1 MKLMW
6 YLTFHLRDW
15 CSASM
20 VKALLCCRQCPKFT
34 VAMCK
39 QHKIY
44 LNSVTI
50 IYWQTCKSI
59 RLLKKPNYWECVY
72 TYLQYYINIFI
83 YEKCAWFSWDRVINV
98 DQHLHACL
106 LLFTLV
112 RQLGIESSNPRS
124 SIHCIRS
131 RSTFPG
137 FLSQWVFSGFLYRAV
152 YHCIVFFLG

>member
-1 MKLMW
+1 MQAWSKL
-6 YLTFHLRDW
+6 
-15 CSASM
+15 CSVADS
-20 VKALLCCRQCPKFT
+20 APNSLLLC
-34 VAMCK
+34 V
-39 QHKIY
+39 
-44 LNSVTI
+44 NST
-50 IYWQTCKSI
+50 KSI
-59 RLLKKPNYWECVY
+59 WIVWPLSIGRLANQLDCLKNQIIESVY
-72 TYLQYYINIFI
+72 ILQYYVNIFI

-106 LLFTLV
+106 LFFTLV